1 MMIDRHSFSPLPRTA
16 LRLAAIALLL
26 PVLGSVRAAD
36 PATSVTPEHAALPT
50 PKAAPPAAPTPK
62 SWTPPG
68 GRIGYVLWHEVSWG
82 LRETADHKEE
92 CPNGFNIGPRE
103 QFAALYPKDGKKRTL
118 VETQLK
124 REAEVWMPD
133 TKPDEFPFHEATGK
147 YALGMDL
154 DGKSTPE
161 DFESDDGRKGIDN
174 QLFRVVGCVR
184 NYRQEGELGII
195 TTKWRAQKAFN
206 RISIELTG
214 VDNLL
219 NDREVTVSYY
229 RTLDTMLAGPTG
241 KFLPGGSQ
249 RVDERFGKRFMAS
262 AKAHIVDGIL
272 ETEPSEAVL
281 VPEDGMGDPAINIFR
296 SARLRLKL
304 TPETAEGVL
313 AGFLDVEQ
321 WYYAMNTAWATHH
334 AAYGQ
339 ASAASIYKALR
350 RLADGYP
357 DPKTGQNTAISGAM
371 DIKLVQAYV
380 IHPQADDQAS
390 VSTTKR

>member
-1 MMIDRHSFSPLPRTA
+1 MIIDWRSFSS
-16 LRLAAIALLL
+16 LRRAAICVAAGAVLL
-26 PVLGSVRAAD
+26 PVLGSVNAAD
-36 PATSVTPEHAALPT
+36 PAPAAAKPAA
-50 PKAAPPAAPTPK
+50 AAPAAK
-62 SWTPPG
+62 DWVPPG

-82 LRETADHKEE
+82 LRETPTKEE

-103 QFAALYPKDGKKRTL
+103 QFAALFPNDGKKRTL
-118 VETQLK
+118 VETQLM
-124 REAEVWMPD
+124 REAAVWMPD
-133 TKPDEFPFHEATGK
+133 TKPDTFPFYEATGK
-147 YALGMDL
+147 YAIGMDL

-174 QLFRVVGCVR
+174 QLFRVVGCIR

-206 RISIELTG
+206 RVSIELTG
-214 VDNLL
+214 VDSLV
-219 NDREVTVSYY
+219 NDPEVTVSYY
-229 RTLDTMLAGPTG
+229 RTLDTLLAGPTG
-241 KFLPGGSQ
+241 KYLPGGSQ
-249 RVDERFGKRFMAS
+249 RVDARWGKRFMTS
-262 AKAHIVDGIL
+262 AKGRIVDGVL
-272 ETEPSEAVL
+272 ETEPSQEVL

-313 AGFLDVEQ
+313 AGFVDVEQ

-357 DPKTGQNTAISGAM
+357 DPKDGHNTAISAAM

-380 IHPQADDQAS
+380 IQPEADKKVAS
-390 VSTTKR
+390 H